1 MTTNKQKARNSDQ
14 GKTMVMAIEHR
25 KCSYL
30 PIPSPL
36 LPSPN
41 WVSQGRGGMEWG
53 QVMRYLD
60 WGGASWDLGETWQK
74 GNFQEIHKDDPN

>member
-14 GKTMVMAIEHR
+14 GKTMVMVIEHR

-60 WGGASWDLGETWQK
+60 WGGILGFGRNLAK
-74 GNFQEIHKDDPN
+74 GKLPGNSQG